1 MEASHMKR
9 LLILLL
15 ALALFGCSTSKI
27 DEQERTVAAK
37 RIENH
42 KFIFLEDTV
51 AEGNDESTNGTS
63 EDDQDDDTTPSSN
76 NGSNSGGGKN
86 NPQPNPNPNPSPNPS
101 PDPQPNPN
109 PNPQPNPE
117 PEPPKQACP
126 GGKYPDK
133 PCDYIADNN
142 YYYDTFSSEASANAE
157 GQRIMDEVEYL
168 NGLEITNY
176 SVQAVKRN
184 DGSIA
189 HYGLNLWSDGK
200 LIK

>member
-1 MEASHMKR
+1 MKR
-9 LLILLL
+9 LLVLLL

-27 DEQERTVAAK
+27 DEQERTIAAK
-37 RIENH
+37 RIETRE
-42 KFIFLEDTV
+42 FIFLKDTAIED
-51 AEGNDESTNGTS
+51 NDESTDGTS

-76 NGSNSGGGKN
+76 NGTNNGGGQN
-86 NPQPNPNPNPSPNPS
+86 NPQPNPNPSPS
-101 PDPQPNPN
+101 PDPEPE
-109 PNPQPNPE
+109 PQPK

-142 YYYDTFSSEASANAE
+142 YYYDTFSTEASANAE
-157 GQRIMDEVEYL
+157 GQRMMDEVEYL

-184 DGSIA
+184 DGSVA

>member
-1 MEASHMKR
+1 MEVSHMKR

-42 KFIFLEDTV
+42 EFIFLEDTV
-51 AEGNDESTNGTS
+51 TEDDNESTDGTS

-76 NGSNSGGGKN
+76 NGSNNGGGQN
-86 NPQPNPNPNPSPNPS
+86 APQPNPNPNPSPNPS
-101 PDPQPNPN
+101 PDPQPN
-109 PNPQPNPE
+109 

-142 YYYDTFSSEASANAE
+142 YYYDTFSTEASANAE
-157 GQRIMDEVEYL
+157 GKRMMDEVEYL

-184 DGSIA
+184 DGSVA